1 MRGDQVAGRG
11 PEQVTRRE
19 GFGVAHCH
27 TVCPYVVMSGM
38 HTLLSGPSGLPRE
51 PDSYAVTA
59 EFYDILQADADAAR
73 VRRLYARQIAEA
85 RTGVLD
91 VGAGTGRVTMLA
103 LAESRAG
110 VHAVEPA
117 RAMRT
122 SLLTRLAAL
131 PSEQRDRVTVHP
143 HTLDE
148 TALDAVAD
156 VAVCHNMVGC
166 LPPGVRG
173 KLWPALGR
181 ALAPGGSLF
190 VQLPPARVPARTLV
204 RRLAEKRVGEHV
216 YGGRMTMSAAGYRIR
231 TRADYWVRDAEDVLR
246 EHTETFW
253 MWPATRARLTGE
265 LAAHGFVP
273 LPGYE
278 QSELLAVT
286 LPVAPPLRP
295 GTGIR

>member
-1 MRGDQVAGRG
+1 
-11 PEQVTRRE
+11 
-19 GFGVAHCH
+19 
-27 TVCPYVVMSGM
+27 MSGM
-38 HTLLSGPSGLPRE
+38 HTILSGQPGLRRE
-51 PDSYAVTA
+51 DDSYAVTA
-59 EFYDILQADADAAR
+59 EFYDILQADADEAR
-73 VRRLYARQIAEA
+73 VRRLYARQVADA

-103 LAESRAG
+103 LADSRAD

-143 HTLDE
+143 HPLDE
-148 TALDAVAD
+148 AALDAVAD

-166 LPPGVRG
+166 LPPGVRE

-181 ALAPGGSLF
+181 ALTSGGRLF
-190 VQLPPARVPARTLV
+190 VQLPPARLPARTVV
-204 RRLAEKRVGEHV
+204 RLLADKRVGTHV
-216 YGGRMTMSAAGYRIR
+216 YGGRMTMSAVGYRIR

-253 MWPATRARLTGE
+253 MWPATRAQLTRE
-265 LAAHGFVP
+265 LAAHGFAP

-278 QSELLAVT
+278 KSELLAVR
-286 LPVAPPLRP
+286 LR
-295 GTGIR
+295 GHR